1 MAAGFRG
8 LTKLIISRYLCR
20 WLSAFSLDG
29 RGPRMEG
36 KDVCALIHIY
46 QRGYPLENLDHIHHS
61 NFKSQLITDL
71 PQSLEIHLGV

>member
-1 MAAGFRG
+1 
-8 LTKLIISRYLCR
+8 
-20 WLSAFSLDG
+20 
-29 RGPRMEG
+29 MEG

-46 QRGYPLENLDHIHHS
+46 QRGYPVENLDHIHHS